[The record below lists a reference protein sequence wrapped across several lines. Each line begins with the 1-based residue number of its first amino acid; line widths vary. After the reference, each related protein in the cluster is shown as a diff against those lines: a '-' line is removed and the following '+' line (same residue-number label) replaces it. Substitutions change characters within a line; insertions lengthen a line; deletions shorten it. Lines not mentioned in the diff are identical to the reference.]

1 MRGRL
6 ANLAAAALMFAAA
19 ETAVAATPLLH
30 SVGSVTRH
38 AQQYLNQSV
47 VLRGYL
53 LAREGGYILFSD
65 EPSGKVSRYDL
76 PVVGEGIDLMKP
88 GKRYRVEGLFLDHG
102 LVASNGS
109 PVHLEL
115 STPPTVVP

>member
-1 MRGRL
+1 MRRRL
-6 ANLAAAALMFAAA
+6 AALAAAGLMLATADIAA
-19 ETAVAATPLLH
+19 AATPPLH

-38 AQQYLNQSV
+38 AQQYLNQQV
-47 VLRGYL
+47 ALRGYL

-76 PVVGEGIDLMKP
+76 PVIGEGIDLMRT
-88 GKRYRVEGLFLDHG
+88 GQRYRVEGLFLDHG